1 MQSIDVR
8 EILELLGPNRGLPL
22 FFNIL
27 IYVVFFFTLIGLFL
41 QSDKAVLPT
50 MVLSGGLLLCI
61 LAKLII
67 FDEREFGTFVI
78 NAGMF
83 LAPTLVVGMTRAEKS
98 RGPLILAAL
107 VGAVYFFA
115 FWFFYHFQR

>member
-1 MQSIDVR
+1 MENIDVQ
-8 EILELLGPNRGLPL
+8 EILELLGPNRGLPI

-27 IYVVFFFTLIGLFL
+27 IYVIFLFTLIGLLL

-50 MVLSGGLLLCI
+50 MVLAAGLLLCV
-61 LAKLII
+61 LAKLVI
-67 FDEREFGTFVI
+67 FDELEFGTFAI

-83 LAPTLVVGMTRAEKS
+83 LAPTLVIGMTRAEKS
-98 RGPLILAAL
+98 RGPLILAGLA
-107 VGAVYFFA
+107 GAIYFFA